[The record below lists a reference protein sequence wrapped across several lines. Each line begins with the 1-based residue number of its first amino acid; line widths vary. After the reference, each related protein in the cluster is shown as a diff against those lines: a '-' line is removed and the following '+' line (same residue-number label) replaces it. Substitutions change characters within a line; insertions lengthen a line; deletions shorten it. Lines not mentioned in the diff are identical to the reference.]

1 MKLTGA
7 FREYLMAFVFPR
19 KNKRGNTWYVG
30 YYVNGRL
37 ARKRIGRSKVL
48 ADKARGDIE
57 ARIERGE
64 AGLLNRDY
72 PIPLCVRI
80 SETIPCH

>member
-1 MKLTGA
+1 
-7 FREYLMAFVFPR
+7 
-19 KNKRGNTWYVG
+19 
-30 YYVNGRL
+30 L